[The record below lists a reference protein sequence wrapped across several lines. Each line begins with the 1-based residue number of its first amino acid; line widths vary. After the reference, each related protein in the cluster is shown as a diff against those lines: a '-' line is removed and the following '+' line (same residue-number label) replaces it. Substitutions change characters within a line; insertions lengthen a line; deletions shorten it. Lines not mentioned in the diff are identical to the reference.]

1 MDFNGLPLPTFF
13 TSRYSKF
20 GSLSPIQ
27 EKAIRAG
34 LLEGKSILV
43 CAPTASGK
51 TLVGSM
57 ALINILGKGKG
68 VYVVPLKA
76 LGTEKYREFSALLE
90 GTPYTVALSTGD
102 VEGDEKR
109 ISKADILVLTSEK
122 LDSLLRDRHDWIS
135 QVKVVVV
142 DEIHLLQDQS
152 RGPTL
157 EIVITLL
164 KMLYSPQI
172 VGLSATIGNPEE
184 LARWLEA
191 ELVFDTWR
199 PVVLEQGIFSEG
211 KLEFFSKKVEK

>member
-1 MDFNGLPLPTFF
+1 MDFNDLPLPLFF

-20 GSLSPIQ
+20 GTLSPIQ
-27 EKAIRAG
+27 EKAVRSG
-34 LLEGKSILV
+34 LLEEKSVLV

-68 VYVVPLKA
+68 LYVVPLKA
-76 LGTEKYREFSALLE
+76 LGTEKFREFKELLA
-90 GTPYTVALSTGD
+90 GTPYSVALSTGD

-109 ISKADILVLTSEK
+109 LGNADILVLTSEK
-122 LDSLLRDRHDWIS
+122 LDSLLRDRHGWIS
-135 QVKVVVV
+135 SVKVVVV

-172 VGLSATIGNPEE
+172 VGLSATIGNPKD
-184 LARWLEA
+184 LALWLDS

-211 KLEFFSKKVEK
+211 KLEFMVKK